1 MISPHIPP
9 HFFRPRPLR
18 PGERLVRPASGS
30 EPVEKVH
37 EHLGGENSVSYEEA
51 PTITVGDIMEADII
65 AVPPTLRLE
74 ELARLMTEKRISGFP
89 VVGAGRELLGLVS
102 QKDLLASMLE
112 IPESTDGEFYT
123 SLYTEFSKTFG
134 MLPGGTVEDVM
145 TPYVYFATPDTD
157 IREVIELMLARN
169 IHRVVVTERKRLVG
183 MVTTSQLLR
192 VLQAIL

>member
-1 MISPHIPP
+1 M
-9 HFFRPRPLR
+9 
-18 PGERLVRPASGS
+18 
-30 EPVEKVH
+30 
-37 EHLGGENSVSYEEA
+37 SYEEA
-51 PTITVGDIMEADII
+51 PTITVGDIMETDVI

-89 VVGAGRELLGLVS
+89 VVGHGRELLGLVS
-102 QKDLLASMLE
+102 QKDLVASMLE
-112 IPESTDGEFYT
+112 VAESTDGEFYT

-134 MLPGGTVEDVM
+134 MLPGGTVGEVM

-157 IREVIELMLARN
+157 IREVIELMLVRN
-169 IHRVVVTERKRLVG
+169 IHRVVVTERKKLVG

>member
-1 MISPHIPP
+1 MISAHIPP
-9 HFFRPRPLR
+9 HLFRPRPLR
-18 PGERLVRPASGS
+18 PGERLVRPAPGS

-37 EHLGGENSVSYEEA
+37 EDTGGRKAMSCDSG
-51 PTITVGDIMEADII
+51 PTVTVAEIMETDII

-89 VVGAGRELLGLVS
+89 VVGPGRELLGLVS
-102 QKDLLASMLE
+102 QKDLVASMLE
-112 IPESTDGEFYT
+112 RVESTDGEFYT
-123 SLYTEFSKTFG
+123 SLYTEFSQAFG
-134 MLPGGTVEDVM
+134 MLPGGTVGDVM

-157 IREVIELMLARN
+157 IREVIELMLVRN
-169 IHRVVVTERKRLVG
+169 IHRVVVTDQRRLVG

>member
-1 MISPHIPP
+1 M
-9 HFFRPRPLR
+9 
-18 PGERLVRPASGS
+18 RPASGS

-112 IPESTDGEFYT
+112 ISGSTDGEFYT